1 MGYRKEELESVS
13 LILQKKET
21 TNQLMTKIQIDTT
34 AENGKDKYR
43 VTNWSFYNKSL
54 VNRGNIT
61 LYFDESVV
69 EKWYSDSPCQR
80 GGQEIYSDVCIE
92 TIMMLKTVFKLA
104 YRQTEGFVNS
114 LLGLMGLKLF
124 VPSYTQ
130 INRRASV
137 LQIAPYQ
144 IPSQEPIHIAIDSTG
159 VKIFGEGEWKVRKH
173 GYSKRRTWRK
183 LHLGV
188 DPASGFIHAYTL
200 TDHSKDDGSQLDP
213 LLDQIETTI
222 AEVSADGAY
231 DMDKCWKALAGRK
244 IKGIIPPREN
254 AVYWTD
260 KKGKLLKHR
269 RNDILKQIDK
279 HGMAEW
285 KKRSGYHKRS
295 LSETSMFRYKT
306 IHGPCLYSR
315 KTQTQ
320 NTEVALK
327 IKSLNIMTAS
337 GMPVS
342 VKIQTKKTA

>member
-1 MGYRKEELESVS
+1 LH
-13 LILQKKET
+13 KKET

-34 AENGKDKYR
+34 PEKGKDKYR
-43 VTNWSFYNKSL
+43 VANWSFYNKSL

-61 LYFDESVV
+61 LYFDESAV

-92 TIMMLKTVFKLA
+92 AIMMLKTVFKLP
-104 YRQTEGFVNS
+104 YRQTEGFVSS
-114 LLGLMGLKLF
+114 LLGLMSLDLY

-130 INRRASV
+130 INRRANV
-137 LQIAPYQ
+137 LQIAPYK
-144 IPSQEPIHIAIDSTG
+144 IPSGEPIHIAIDSTG

-200 TDHSKDDGSQLDP
+200 TDNKKDDSSQVDP
-213 LLDQIETTI
+213 LLNQIETTI
-222 AEVSADGAY
+222 TEVSADGAY

-306 IHGPCLYSR
+306 IHGPRLYSR

-327 IKSLNIMTAS
+327 IKSLNIMTAT

-342 VKIQTKKTA
+342 VKIQIKKTA